1 MYLANISLKNAIF
14 PITSYKRG
22 ENSTNQSHFLLK
34 TCIIQ
39 RNFVELTLSLQKDA
53 TILVFLRL
61 NKNATITVQA
71 TMKNIYSEK
80 SERESLFRLRREN
93 DLL

>member
-1 MYLANISLKNAIF
+1 MFLLLPTK
-14 PITSYKRG
+14 KG
-22 ENSTNQSHFLLK
+22 KNSTNQSHFLLK

-39 RNFVELTLSLQKDA
+39 RDFVELTLSLQKDA
-53 TILVFLRL
+53 TIQVFLRL

-93 DLL
+93 NLL